1 MFSSTAE
8 YALRAIV
15 YLATHREGLCAS
27 QSIAAATKVPP
38 NYMSKVLKDLVEAGL
53 IVSQRGPRGG
63 FGLAQ
68 RPEDISVLDVVN
80 AADPIRRIE
89 TCPLGIPTHGNQLC
103 ALHRKL
109 DDAIALVEE
118 TLRSSSITDMTA
130 PSTAGSKCL
139 FPTIRGAKLSPTRR
153 SKARN

>member
-15 YLATHREGLCAS
+15 YLATHDDGLCSS
-27 QSIAAATKVPP
+27 QSIAAATRVPP
-38 NYMSKVLKDLVEAGL
+38 NYLSKVLKDLVEADI

-63 FGLAQ
+63 FALARKSSQ
-68 RPEDISVLDVVN
+68 ISVLDVVN

-89 TCPLGIPTHGNQLC
+89 TCPLGIPTHGNNLC
-103 ALHRKL
+103 RLHRRL
-109 DDAIALVEE
+109 DDAIALVEQ
-118 TLRSSSITDMTA
+118 TLKNASIADMTE

-139 FPTIRGAKLSPTRR
+139 FPTIKGAKAGPGKRSGTR
-153 SKARN
+153 S